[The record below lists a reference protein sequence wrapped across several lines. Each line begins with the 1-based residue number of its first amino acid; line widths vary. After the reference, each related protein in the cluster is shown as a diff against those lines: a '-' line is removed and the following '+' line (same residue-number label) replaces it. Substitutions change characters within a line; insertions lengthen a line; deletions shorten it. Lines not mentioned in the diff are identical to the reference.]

1 MITQIKN
8 KEHFEELKNKNKD
21 FFITVFY
28 TEASEKSK
36 EVLKIL
42 EEFGNENE
50 DIVLCFVNASEVKN
64 IHPLYGIS
72 TVPTVLAFKNGKL
85 SKVIYGVQ
93 SKQYYEMLLYEA
105 PLKEAEVEKKRKFRR
120 VVVYTSTSCPWCN
133 TVKTHLMKNRIPFR
147 EIDISRDERA
157 AQELVRKSGQMA
169 VPQTDIDG
177 RIVVGFDKLRLNS
190 LLGIQEK

>member
-147 EIDISRDERA
+147 EIDISRDEKA
-157 AQELVRKSGQMA
+157 AQELVRRSGQMA

-177 RIVVGFDKLRLNS
+177 RIVVGFDKARLNS
-190 LLGIQEK
+190 LLGIQER